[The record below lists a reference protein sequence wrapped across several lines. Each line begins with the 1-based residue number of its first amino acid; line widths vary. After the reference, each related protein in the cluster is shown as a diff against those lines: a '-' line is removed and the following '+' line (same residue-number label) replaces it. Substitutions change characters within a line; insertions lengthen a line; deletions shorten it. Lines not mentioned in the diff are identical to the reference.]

1 MKLSVEHVTKK
12 YKDKTAVDDVTYEF
26 HNGIYGLL
34 GPNGSGKSTLMRM
47 LCDILRPTQGI
58 ITLDD
63 KPIHA
68 LDEDY
73 RDILGYLPQDFGYYP
88 QFSAKDF
95 LMYFATLKG
104 FGKEQAKKR
113 VNEVLA
119 MVSLDAEKKH
129 KIRTF
134 SGGMKQRLG
143 IAQALLNDPKIL
155 IVDEPTAGLD
165 PKERTKFKN
174 ILARCANDKIVI
186 LSTHIVSDIEMIAT
200 DILIMKE
207 GSLLLNGN
215 REALLKDIK
224 DKVYTFLAPA
234 SDVEMWN
241 QKGIITEMIPVE
253 QQLQIRLVAEQQPV
267 VHAQRVAATL
277 EDLYLMIFRN
287 QETAC

>member
-1 MKLSVEHVTKK
+1 MKLSAEHVTKK
-12 YKDKTAVDDVTYEF
+12 YKDKTAVNDVTYEF

-63 KPIHA
+63 KPIHT

-88 QFSAKDF
+88 QFSANDF

-104 FGKEQAKKR
+104 FGKEQAKER

-174 ILARCANDKIVI
+174 ILARCAN
-186 LSTHIVSDIEMIAT
+186 E
-200 DILIMKE
+200 
-207 GSLLLNGN
+207 N
-215 REALLKDIK
+215 R
-224 DKVYTFLAPA
+224 YTINPHRF
-234 SDVEMWN
+234 
-241 QKGIITEMIPVE
+241 
-253 QQLQIRLVAEQQPV
+253 
-267 VHAQRVAATL
+267 
-277 EDLYLMIFRN
+277 
-287 QETAC
+287 